1 MNKEEILKGIIK
13 DLASND
19 HGSFKVY
26 LNNKFS
32 IATPANKTY
41 IGKTSVDMLFIYIE
55 QERVD
60 VLQRMIMVLEDN
72 AEQKFGKNV
81 DYIPFIMDELL
92 PDRFG
97 VELWAYK
104 KPE

>member
-1 MNKEEILKGIIK
+1 MNKEEILKNIIK
-13 DLASND
+13 DLANND

-26 LNNKFS
+26 LKSKFS

-41 IGKTSVDMLFIYIE
+41 IGKTSVDMDFRYITQGAWNILE
-55 QERVD
+55 
-60 VLQRMIMVLEDN
+60 RMIMVLEDN
-72 AEQKFGKNV
+72 AEQKFGKDV

-92 PDRFG
+92 PDRLG